1 MKRQRT
7 TEAPSLFYD
16 PSTKLNG
23 KLLLKSFNLI
33 NQKINQTKTQ
43 FIRRLETNTLPYEIR
58 SVGNIVLL

>member
-43 FIRRLETNTLPYEIR
+43 FISRLENTLTYEIR